1 MKITMPL
8 IFVLALLSSVHAKEI
23 PYTQEDRDRLI
34 RVEAKIEAID
44 KRFEDINKRFED
56 ISKRF
61 EDMQKQTDRLSAIFT
76 ALVVAVIG
84 FAVWDRR
91 TMVRPFEAKVKKI
104 EDDIAE
110 NRSKLHSL
118 IEAFKDLSKTDEKAA
133 EILRKFNIL

>member
-1 MKITMPL
+1 MKIAMPV
-8 IFVLALLSSVHAKEI
+8 IFLLALLSSVHAKEI

-44 KRFEDINKRFED
+44 KRFEDIN
-56 ISKRF
+56 KRF